1 MEKNIV
7 VNASNMSEL
16 VRTAFQE
23 CLFEE
28 GENTT
33 DRIEVEGITRRFG
46 FHPQRL
52 EEHRELLVDLLEQL
66 PTVFRQGYTFLNICM
81 TKDGTQWTGEQSICE
96 LLVCMSIGL
105 KLMEYCMPR
114 ELWFI
119 LPGGVPYVIVK

>member
-52 EEHRELLVDLLEQL
+52 EEHRELIGDLLEQL
-66 PTVFRQGYTFLNICM
+66 PTVFIFN
-81 TKDGTQWTGEQSICE
+81 
-96 LLVCMSIGL
+96 
-105 KLMEYCMPR
+105 
-114 ELWFI
+114 
-119 LPGGVPYVIVK
+119 